1 MKGSAVLGGVPWAFT
16 LLILLLV
23 FVYAHYGFAGNTP
36 HIVAMYAAVSTAA
49 IAAGAPPML
58 AALSFAFMN
67 NLSSAITH
75 YGNGPA
81 VIYFGAGYVDQG
93 TWWRLGA
100 IIAFLNLIIWVGL
113 GSLWWKL
120 LGLW

>member
-1 MKGSAVLGGVPWAFT
+1 VLGGVSWELT

-36 HIVAMYAAVSTAA
+36 HVVAMYTAVGTVA
-49 IAAGAPPML
+49 IGAGAPPML
-58 AALSFAFMN
+58 TALSFAFMN
-67 NLSSAITH
+67 NLSSGITH

-81 VIYFGAGYVDQG
+81 VIYFGAGYIDQG

-100 IIAFLNLIIWVGL
+100 VIAMINLVIWVGL
-113 GSLWWKL
+113 GSIWWKV